1 MKFSLTD
8 LVCHEDFLKK
18 SELGEEEEEEEDDP
32 FTTVSESEDEYIQ
45 LLIEEETV
53 LDFNGSVFE
62 NEKDGQY
69 SLHSDSWLKCA
80 RLGAIN
86 WVLSTRAIFG
96 FQFKTALLSL
106 TYFDRFLSK
115 RSIRNGILWAIQLLS
130 VACLSLAAKMEEPN
144 APKLSKYHV
153 SGIEFPSNGIH
164 KMELMVLT
172 TLEWKLGSITPFAY
186 LNYFTAKFCID
197 FKDCKPQELASTA
210 TELIL
215 AVPKEINLID
225 FRPSVIAFAAILA
238 ASDDQL
244 TRNAMEI
251 KMSVIP
257 SLGSLPKDDVH
268 SCYNLMLEIKME
280 KSSTP
285 KSAVLSPNSS
295 PVDVRE
301 NPLITSAVGTKRRLT
316 YNGCDQNCPN
326 LKNHR
331 P

>member
-1 MKFSLTD
+1 MEFSLTD
-8 LVCHEDFLKK
+8 LACHEDFLKK
-18 SELGEEEEEEEDDP
+18 SELGEEEEEDDP
-32 FTTVSESEDEYIQ
+32 FTTVSESDDEYIQ
-45 LLIEEETV
+45 MLMEEETV

-62 NEKDGQY
+62 NEKDGQF

-86 WVLSTRAIFG
+86 WVLS
-96 FQFKTALLSL
+96 
-106 TYFDRFLSK
+106 
-115 RSIRNGILWAIQLLS
+115 NGMVWAIQLLS
-130 VACLSLAAKMEEPN
+130 VACLSLAAKMEELNP
-144 APKLSKYHV
+144 PKLSKYHV

-186 LNYFTAKFCID
+186 LNYFTAKFCIE

-215 AVPKEINLID
+215 AVPKEINLMD

-244 TRNAMEI
+244 TGNAMEI

-285 KSAVLSPNSS
+285 KSAVFSPNLS

-316 YNGCDQNCPN
+316 YDGCDQYCPN
-326 LKNHR
+326 LKNYR